1 MKNNNTVLRS
11 RYGNTDVSEEF
22 LRYPFE
28 APIKYDV
35 DYTGTYSKF
44 SIIDK
49 YYVDT
54 LVKPHKRLISG
65 GVEWSN
71 FGNSMTFSTSDI
83 YYTFTGEILSMSA
96 SEPNLPFDNGGV
108 GPRVDAVVINEGGTL
123 GIVKGDVNTP
133 TSKPTIAESQVL
145 VQYAYINTS
154 ATTLGES
161 EQIYTNNA
169 QWSVTNYQLS
179 GLNSGTFNA
188 AYGLDDFQSGFCVQ
202 LDTDY
207 RTGVKFTKPSG
218 GLTASNYGSLSMRVK
233 FTSIVPNN
241 KSLFAQMQ
249 GVANGANVYGNTL
262 NLMAYGLQRD
272 IVNKWQHVVVPTT
285 KFGSEIGQY
294 NALTLR
300 MSGGESGVNTLW
312 RVDQIIIQRGW
323 NFDGYMGEPDGTGGV
338 GGSSTAVSGGVIGP
352 AEDGTYTDGVFTDF
366 NPTTPIGTAVDRF
379 NELFLALVP
388 APAPALAN
396 WSGSKSGGFV
406 GNGKLSFGTT
416 NQTIDGTTYFA
427 ANAANGASPAVAADG
442 TWTVSGKRLTI
453 YPAGGNDITGTLAFD
468 IGAES
473 LGAYAATSFREAT
486 LGNLT
491 LSVNGIIVSTQSL
504 SSTSA
509 LNNTSG
515 NSVSGFSLS
524 AATQSK
530 FQNGKPFETDNPLF
544 TSRSNSTWLVK
555 ANDPRL
561 RNGYNYIIAEH
572 KSTTVNTFTRTLA
585 RFDFIQDAN
594 TFGTTFS
601 EFSITSF
608 SLSGSKFLSGI
619 EYFTGGT
626 INYDGT
632 MSNLYRNTYNPDA
645 DAISFTDASL
655 AGNGALL
662 PIVNL
667 ASVGNKPILNCG
679 DDETKIVRLSS
690 DYGTL
695 GAPLAFTLLTSSKR
709 RLNDPIGIA
718 TTAKR
723 TLQGTRIG
731 GTSSISNVYLD
742 NFPNTSTELSLESFN
757 SELYRLKGETA
768 GLSYSLVSEIS
779 TNAWSSAQSL
789 TMGDSNHN
797 TGLMVYNGRLI
808 YPTQA
813 TPTANFGS
821 PGSVASNPNFGN
833 SNRDYTG
840 ATGTRTYIRYFY
852 KATPTTAN
860 FRITFTGASTTFVA
874 ATTALTGNNAHVHLK
889 LPTGPSTGTG
899 WLDCFTTYS
908 PTAVPA
914 SNWQSGGVYAANI
927 GTGTDVQQKALNG
940 VWGLSTG
947 TRTTSVSGGYVV
959 IRLTVG
965 ASWVGNIEDITFTFA

>member
-83 YYTFTGEILSMSA
+83 YYTFTGEILGMSA

-169 QWSVTNYQLS
+169 QWGVTNYQLS

-272 IVNKWQHVVVPTT
+272 IVNIWQHVVVPTT

-300 MSGGESGVNTLW
+300 MSGGASGVNTLW

-396 WSGSKSGGFV
+396 WSGSRSGGFA

-453 YPAGGNDITGTLAFD
+453 HPAGGSDITGTLAFD

-491 LSVNGIIVSTQSL
+491 LSVNGVVVSTLSL

-530 FQNGKPFETDNPLF
+530 FQNGKPFDTDNPLF

-608 SLSGSKFLSGI
+608 TLSGTKFLSGI

-645 DAISFTDASL
+645 DAVSFNDASL

-667 ASVGNKPILNCG
+667 SSVGNKPILNCG
-679 DDETKIVRLSS
+679 DDETKVVRLSS

-695 GAPLAFTLLTSSKR
+695 GASLAFTLLTSSKR
-709 RLNDPIGIA
+709 RLNDTIGIS

-723 TLQGTRIG
+723 TLQGTRTG

-742 NFPNTSTELSLESFN
+742 NFTNDSTLLNETFN
-757 SELYRLKGETA
+757 SETYRLKGETA
-768 GLSYSLVSEIS
+768 GLSYSVVADVTS
-779 TNAWSSAQSL
+779 NAWVSAQSL
-789 TMGDSNHN
+789 KIGDNNHN
-797 TGLMVYNGRLI
+797 TGLMVYNGKLM

-813 TPTANFGS
+813 TPIANFS
-821 PGSVASNPNFGN
+821 TPGSLVTNLNFGN
-833 SNRDYTG
+833 SDRDYSALTG
-840 ATGTRTYIRYFY
+840 NRTYIRYFRQV
-852 KATPTTAN
+852 TPARSNYTMV
-860 FRITFTGASTTFVA
+860 ITGTGTTTFVA
-874 ATTALTGNNAHVHLK
+874 EGTALSGNNAYVHLK
-889 LPTGPSTGTG
+889 LPTGSGGAGTG
-899 WLDCFTTYS
+899 WLDCYTAFSQAAATNNNYS
-908 PTAVPA
+908 
-914 SNWQSGGVYAANI
+914 SGGVY
-927 GTGTDVQQKALNG
+927 LNG
-940 VWGLSTG
+940 
-947 TRTTSVSGGYVV
+947 TRAIGQNWNLTVGNGRTSFNSDGYVV
-959 IRLTVG
+959 IRITVSS
-965 ASWVGNIEDITFTFA
+965 SWTGSIDNISLAWF

>member
-54 LVKPHKRLISG
+54 LVKPHKRLVSG

-96 SEPNLPFDNGGV
+96 SEPNLTFDNGGV

-123 GIVKGDVNTP
+123 GIVKGEVNTP

-154 ATTLGES
+154 ATSLGES
-161 EQIYTNNA
+161 EQIYTNNS
-169 QWSVTNYQLS
+169 QWNVTNYQLS

-233 FTSIVPNN
+233 FTSVVPNN

-262 NLMAYGLQRD
+262 NLMAYGLQRE
-272 IVNKWQHVVVPTT
+272 IVNKWQHVVVPTS
-285 KFGSEIGQY
+285 KFGSDIGQY

-300 MSGGESGVNTLW
+300 MSGGASGSNTLW

-323 NFDGYMGEPDGTGGV
+323 NFDGYMGEPDGTGGA
-338 GGSSTAVSGGVIGP
+338 GGSSNAVTGGVIGP

-366 NPTTPIGTAVDRF
+366 NQTTPIGTAVDRF

-396 WSGSKSGGFV
+396 WSGARSGGFA

-427 ANAANGASPAVAADG
+427 ASSTNGASPAIVADG

-453 YPAGGNDITGTLAFD
+453 YPAGGSDITGTLAND
-468 IGAES
+468 IGVES
-473 LGAYAATSFREAT
+473 LGAYVATSFREAT

-504 SSTSA
+504 SNTTA
-509 LNNTSG
+509 LNNTTG
-515 NSVSGFSLS
+515 NSVSGFVLS
-524 AATQSK
+524 AATSSK
-530 FQNGKPFETDNPLF
+530 FQNGKPFDTDNPLF
-544 TSRSNSTWLVK
+544 TSRNNSTWLVK
-555 ANDPRL
+555 ANDTRL
-561 RNGYNYIIAEH
+561 RNGYNYIVAEH
-572 KSTTVNTFTRTLA
+572 KSTATNVFTRTLA

-601 EFSITSF
+601 GFSITSF
-608 SLSGSKFLSGI
+608 TLGGSKYLSGI
-619 EYFTGGT
+619 QYFETGT
-626 INYDGT
+626 LNYDGT

-645 DAISFTDASL
+645 DAISFNDASL
-655 AGNGALL
+655 TGNGALL

-667 ASVGNKPILNCG
+667 ASVGNKPILNSG
-679 DDETKIVRLSS
+679 DDETKVVRLSS

-709 RLNDPIGIA
+709 RLNDPIGIS

-731 GTSSISNVYLD
+731 GTSSIDNVYLD
-742 NFPNTSTELSLESFN
+742 NFTNDSTLLIETFN
-757 SELYRLKGETA
+757 SETYRLKGETA
-768 GLSYSLVSEIS
+768 GLSYSVVANV
-779 TNAWSSAQSL
+779 TGNAWVSAESL
-789 TMGDSNHN
+789 TTGDSNHN
-797 TGLMVYNGRLI
+797 TGLMVYNGKLM

-813 TPTANFGS
+813 TPTANFS
-821 PGSVASNPNFGN
+821 TPGSLVTNLNFGN
-833 SNRDYTG
+833 ANRDYSS
-840 ATGTRTYIRYFY
+840 ATGNRTYIRYFRQVSPV
-852 KATPTTAN
+852 KAN
-860 FRITFTGASTTFVA
+860 FMLVITGTGTTTFVA
-874 ATTALTGNNAHVHLK
+874 EGTALSGNNAQVHLK
-889 LPTGPSTGTG
+889 LPTGSGGAGTG
-899 WLDCFTTYS
+899 WLDCYTSFNQAIATNNNYS
-908 PTAVPA
+908 
-914 SNWQSGGVYAANI
+914 SGGAYYNGSRTI
-927 GTGTDVQQKALNG
+927 GGTWNLTIGNG
-940 VWGLSTG
+940 
-947 TRTTSVSGGYVV
+947 RTTNNSDGYVV
-959 IRLTVG
+959 IRITVG
-965 ASWVGNIEDITFTFA
+965 SNWTGSIDNMSLTWF

>member
-83 YYTFTGEILSMSA
+83 YYTFTGEILGMSA

-169 QWSVTNYQLS
+169 QWGVTNYQLS

-272 IVNKWQHVVVPTT
+272 IVNIWQHVVVPTT

-300 MSGGESGVNTLW
+300 MSGGASGVNTLW

-396 WSGSKSGGFV
+396 WSGSRSGGFA

-427 ANAANGASPAVAADG
+427 ANAANGASPVVAADG
-442 TWTVSGKRLTI
+442 TWIVSGKRLTI
-453 YPAGGNDITGTLAFD
+453 HPASGSDITGTLAFD

-491 LSVNGIIVSTQSL
+491 LSVNGVVVSTLSL

-530 FQNGKPFETDNPLF
+530 FQNGKPFDTDNPLF

-608 SLSGSKFLSGI
+608 TLSGTKFLSGI

-645 DAISFTDASL
+645 DAVSFNDASL

-667 ASVGNKPILNCG
+667 SSVGNKPILNCG
-679 DDETKIVRLSS
+679 DDETKVVRLSS

-695 GAPLAFTLLTSSKR
+695 GASLAFTLLTSSKR
-709 RLNDPIGIA
+709 RLNDTIGIS

-723 TLQGTRIG
+723 TLQGTRTG

-742 NFPNTSTELSLESFN
+742 NFTNDSTLLNETFN
-757 SELYRLKGETA
+757 SETYRLKGETA
-768 GLSYSLVSEIS
+768 GLSYSVVADVTS
-779 TNAWSSAQSL
+779 NAWVSAQSL
-789 TMGDSNHN
+789 KIGDNNHN
-797 TGLMVYNGRLI
+797 TGLMVYNGKLM

-813 TPTANFGS
+813 TPIANFS
-821 PGSVASNPNFGN
+821 TPGSLVTNLNFGN
-833 SNRDYTG
+833 SDRDYSALTG
-840 ATGTRTYIRYFY
+840 NRTYIRYFRQV
-852 KATPTTAN
+852 TPARSNYTMV
-860 FRITFTGASTTFVA
+860 ITGTGTTTFVA
-874 ATTALTGNNAHVHLK
+874 EGTALSGNNAYVHLK
-889 LPTGPSTGTG
+889 LPTGSGGAGTG
-899 WLDCFTTYS
+899 WLDCYTAFSQAAATNNNYS
-908 PTAVPA
+908 
-914 SNWQSGGVYAANI
+914 SGGVY
-927 GTGTDVQQKALNG
+927 LNG
-940 VWGLSTG
+940 
-947 TRTTSVSGGYVV
+947 TRAIGQNWNLTVGNGRTSFNSDGYVV
-959 IRLTVG
+959 IRITVSS
-965 ASWVGNIEDITFTFA
+965 SWTGSIDNISLAWF

>member
-83 YYTFTGEILSMSA
+83 YYTFTGEILGMSA

-272 IVNKWQHVVVPTT
+272 IVNIWQHVVVPTT

-300 MSGGESGVNTLW
+300 MSGGASGVNTLW

-396 WSGSKSGGFV
+396 WSGSRSGGFA

-427 ANAANGASPAVAADG
+427 ANAANGASPVVAADG

-453 YPAGGNDITGTLAFD
+453 HPASGSDITGTLAFD
-468 IGAES
+468 IGAET

-530 FQNGKPFETDNPLF
+530 FQNGKPFDTDNPLF

-608 SLSGSKFLSGI
+608 TLSGTKFLSGI
-619 EYFTGGT
+619 EYFMGGT

-645 DAISFTDASL
+645 DAISFNDASL

-667 ASVGNKPILNCG
+667 SSVGNKPILNCG
-679 DDETKIVRLSS
+679 DDETKVVRLSS

-695 GAPLAFTLLTSSKR
+695 GASLAFTLLTSSKR
-709 RLNDPIGIA
+709 RLNDPIGIS

-742 NFPNTSTELSLESFN
+742 NFANDSTLLNETFN
-757 SELYRLKGETA
+757 SETYRLKGETV
-768 GLSYSLVSEIS
+768 GLSYSVVADVTS
-779 TNAWSSAQSL
+779 NAWVSAQSL
-789 TMGDSNHN
+789 KIGDSSHN
-797 TGLMVYNGRLI
+797 TGLMVYNGKLM

-813 TPTANFGS
+813 TPTANFS
-821 PGSVASNPNFGN
+821 TPGSLVTNLNFGN
-833 SNRDYTG
+833 SDRDYSALTG
-840 ATGTRTYIRYFY
+840 NRTYIRYFRQV
-852 KATPTTAN
+852 TPARSN
-860 FRITFTGASTTFVA
+860 YLMVITGTGTTTFVA
-874 ATTALTGNNAHVHLK
+874 EGTALSGNNAYVHLK
-889 LPTGPSTGTG
+889 LPTGSGGAGTG
-899 WLDCFTTYS
+899 WLDCYTAFSQAAATNNNYS
-908 PTAVPA
+908 
-914 SNWQSGGVYAANI
+914 SGGVY
-927 GTGTDVQQKALNG
+927 LNG
-940 VWGLSTG
+940 
-947 TRTTSVSGGYVV
+947 TRAIGQNWNLTVGNGRTSFNSDGYVV
-959 IRLTVG
+959 IRITVSS
-965 ASWVGNIEDITFTFA
+965 SWTGSIDNISLAWF

>member
-83 YYTFTGEILSMSA
+83 YYTFTGEILGMSA

-272 IVNKWQHVVVPTT
+272 IVNIWQHVVVPTT

-300 MSGGESGVNTLW
+300 MSGGASGVNTLW

-338 GGSSTAVSGGVIGP
+338 GGSSNAVSGGVIGP

-396 WSGSKSGGFV
+396 WSGSRSGGFA

-427 ANAANGASPAVAADG
+427 ANAANGASPVVAADG

-453 YPAGGNDITGTLAFD
+453 HPASGSDITGTLAFD
-468 IGAES
+468 IGAET

-530 FQNGKPFETDNPLF
+530 FQNGKPFDTDNPLF

-555 ANDPRL
+555 ANDSRL

-572 KSTTVNTFTRTLA
+572 KSTTTNTFTRTLA

-608 SLSGSKFLSGI
+608 TLSGTKFLSGI
-619 EYFTGGT
+619 EYFMGGT

-645 DAISFTDASL
+645 DAISFNDASL

-662 PIVNL
+662 PIGNL
-667 ASVGNKPILNCG
+667 SSVGNKPILNCG
-679 DDETKIVRLSS
+679 DDETKVVRLSS

-709 RLNDPIGIA
+709 RLNDPIGIS

-723 TLQGTRIG
+723 TLQGTRTG

-742 NFPNTSTELSLESFN
+742 NFANDSTLLNETFN
-757 SELYRLKGETA
+757 SETYRLKGETV
-768 GLSYSLVSEIS
+768 GLSYSVVADVTS
-779 TNAWSSAQSL
+779 NAWVSAQSL
-789 TMGDSNHN
+789 KIGDTNHN
-797 TGLMVYNGRLI
+797 TGLMVYNGKLM

-813 TPTANFGS
+813 TPTANFS
-821 PGSVASNPNFGN
+821 TPGSLVTNLNFGN
-833 SNRDYTG
+833 SDRDYSALTG
-840 ATGTRTYIRYFY
+840 NRTYIRYFRQV
-852 KATPTTAN
+852 TPARSN
-860 FRITFTGASTTFVA
+860 YAMVITGTGTTTFVA
-874 ATTALTGNNAHVHLK
+874 EGTALSSNNAHVHLK
-889 LPTGPSTGTG
+889 LPTGSGGAGTG
-899 WLDCFTTYS
+899 WLDCYTAFSQAAATNNNYS
-908 PTAVPA
+908 
-914 SNWQSGGVYAANI
+914 SGGVY
-927 GTGTDVQQKALNG
+927 LNG
-940 VWGLSTG
+940 
-947 TRTTSVSGGYVV
+947 TRAIGQNWNLTVGNGRTSFNSDGYVV
-959 IRLTVG
+959 IRITVSS
-965 ASWVGNIEDITFTFA
+965 SWTGSIDNISLAWF

>member
-169 QWSVTNYQLS
+169 QWGVTNYQLS

-272 IVNKWQHVVVPTT
+272 IVNIWQHVVVPTT

-396 WSGSKSGGFV
+396 WSGSRSGGFA

-427 ANAANGASPAVAADG
+427 ANAANGASPVVAADG

-453 YPAGGNDITGTLAFD
+453 HPASGSDITGTLAFD

-608 SLSGSKFLSGI
+608 TLSGTKFLSGI
-619 EYFTGGT
+619 EYFMGGT

-645 DAISFTDASL
+645 DAVSFNDASL

-667 ASVGNKPILNCG
+667 SSVGNKPILNCG
-679 DDETKIVRLSS
+679 DDETKVVRLSS

-695 GAPLAFTLLTSSKR
+695 GASLAFTLLTSSKR
-709 RLNDPIGIA
+709 RLNDPIGIS

-723 TLQGTRIG
+723 TLQGTRTG

-742 NFPNTSTELSLESFN
+742 NFANDSTLLNETFN
-757 SELYRLKGETA
+757 SETYRLKGETV
-768 GLSYSLVSEIS
+768 GLSYSVVADVTS
-779 TNAWSSAQSL
+779 NAWVSAQSL
-789 TMGDSNHN
+789 KIGDNNHN
-797 TGLMVYNGRLI
+797 TGLMVYNGKLM

-813 TPTANFGS
+813 TPIANFS
-821 PGSVASNPNFGN
+821 TPGSLVTNLNFGN
-833 SNRDYTG
+833 SDRDYSALTG
-840 ATGTRTYIRYFY
+840 NRTYIRYFRQV
-852 KATPTTAN
+852 TPARSN
-860 FRITFTGASTTFVA
+860 YAMVITGTGTTTFVA
-874 ATTALTGNNAHVHLK
+874 EGTALSGNNAYVHLK
-889 LPTGPSTGTG
+889 LPTGSGGAGTG
-899 WLDCFTTYS
+899 WLDCYTAFSQAAATNNNYS
-908 PTAVPA
+908 
-914 SNWQSGGVYAANI
+914 SGGVY
-927 GTGTDVQQKALNG
+927 LNG
-940 VWGLSTG
+940 
-947 TRTTSVSGGYVV
+947 TRAIGQNWNLTVGNGRTSFNSDGYVV
-959 IRLTVG
+959 IRITVSS
-965 ASWVGNIEDITFTFA
+965 SWTGSIDNISLAWF

>member
-123 GIVKGDVNTP
+123 GIIKGDVNTP

-453 YPAGGNDITGTLAFD
+453 HPAGGSDITGTLAFD

-491 LSVNGIIVSTQSL
+491 LSVNGVVVSTLSL

-530 FQNGKPFETDNPLF
+530 FQNGKPFDTDNPLF

-594 TFGTTFS
+594 TSVTTFS
-601 EFSITSF
+601 QFSITSF
-608 SLSGSKFLSGI
+608 TLSGTKFLSGI
-619 EYFTGGT
+619 EYFMGGT

-645 DAISFTDASL
+645 DAVSFNDASL

-709 RLNDPIGIA
+709 RLNDPIGIS

-723 TLQGTRIG
+723 TLQGTITG
-731 GTSSISNVYLD
+731 GASSISNVYLD
-742 NFPNTSTELSLESFN
+742 NFTNDSTLLNETFN
-757 SELYRLKGETA
+757 SETYRLKGETA
-768 GLSYSLVSEIS
+768 GLSYSVVADVT
-779 TNAWSSAQSL
+779 TNAWVSAESL
-789 TMGDSNHN
+789 KAGDANHN
-797 TGLMVYNGRLI
+797 TGLMVYNGKLM

-813 TPTANFGS
+813 TPTANFS
-821 PGSVASNPNFGN
+821 TPGSLVTNLNFGN
-833 SNRDYTG
+833 SDRDYSALTG
-840 ATGTRTYIRYFY
+840 NRTYIRYFRQV
-852 KATPTTAN
+852 TPARSN
-860 FRITFTGASTTFVA
+860 YAMVITGTGTTTFVA
-874 ATTALTGNNAHVHLK
+874 EGTALSGNNAYVHLK
-889 LPTGPSTGTG
+889 LPTGSGGAGTG
-899 WLDCFTTYS
+899 WLDCYTAFSQVAATNNNYS
-908 PTAVPA
+908 
-914 SNWQSGGVYAANI
+914 SGGVY
-927 GTGTDVQQKALNG
+927 LNG
-940 VWGLSTG
+940 
-947 TRTTSVSGGYVV
+947 TRAIGQNWNLTVGNGRTSFNSDGYVV
-959 IRLTVG
+959 IRITVSS
-965 ASWVGNIEDITFTFA
+965 SWTGSIDNISLAWF

>member
-1 MKNNNTVLRS
+1 M
-11 RYGNTDVSEEF
+11 
-22 LRYPFE
+22 
-28 APIKYDV
+28 
-35 DYTGTYSKF
+35 
-44 SIIDK
+44 
-49 YYVDT
+49 
-54 LVKPHKRLISG
+54 
-65 GVEWSN
+65 
-71 FGNSMTFSTSDI
+71 
-83 YYTFTGEILSMSA
+83 
-96 SEPNLPFDNGGV
+96 
-108 GPRVDAVVINEGGTL
+108 
-123 GIVKGDVNTP
+123 
-133 TSKPTIAESQVL
+133 
-145 VQYAYINTS
+145 
-154 ATTLGES
+154 
-161 EQIYTNNA
+161 
-169 QWSVTNYQLS
+169 
-179 GLNSGTFNA
+179 
-188 AYGLDDFQSGFCVQ
+188 
-202 LDTDY
+202 
-207 RTGVKFTKPSG
+207 
-218 GLTASNYGSLSMRVK
+218 
-233 FTSIVPNN
+233 
-241 KSLFAQMQ
+241 
-249 GVANGANVYGNTL
+249 
-262 NLMAYGLQRD
+262 
-272 IVNKWQHVVVPTT
+272 
-285 KFGSEIGQY
+285 
-294 NALTLR
+294 
-300 MSGGESGVNTLW
+300 
-312 RVDQIIIQRGW
+312 
-323 NFDGYMGEPDGTGGV
+323 
-338 GGSSTAVSGGVIGP
+338 SGGVIGP

-396 WSGSKSGGFV
+396 WSGSRSGGFA

-427 ANAANGASPAVAADG
+427 ANAANGASPVVAADG

-453 YPAGGNDITGTLAFD
+453 HPASGSDITGTLAFD
-468 IGAES
+468 IGAET

-530 FQNGKPFETDNPLF
+530 FQNGKPFDTDNPLF

-608 SLSGSKFLSGI
+608 TLSGTKFLSGI
-619 EYFTGGT
+619 EYFMGGT

-645 DAISFTDASL
+645 DAISFNDASL

-667 ASVGNKPILNCG
+667 SSVGNKPILNCG
-679 DDETKIVRLSS
+679 DDETKVVRLSS

-695 GAPLAFTLLTSSKR
+695 GASLSFTLLTSSKR
-709 RLNDPIGIA
+709 RLNDPIGIS

-742 NFPNTSTELSLESFN
+742 NFANDSTLLNETFN
-757 SELYRLKGETA
+757 SETYRLKGETV
-768 GLSYSLVSEIS
+768 GLSYSVVADVTS
-779 TNAWSSAQSL
+779 NAWVSAQSL
-789 TMGDSNHN
+789 KTGDTNHN
-797 TGLMVYNGRLI
+797 TGLMVYNGKLM

-813 TPTANFGS
+813 TPTANFS
-821 PGSVASNPNFGN
+821 TPGSLVTNLNFGN
-833 SNRDYTG
+833 SDRDYSALTG
-840 ATGTRTYIRYFY
+840 NRTYIRYFRQV
-852 KATPTTAN
+852 TPARSN
-860 FRITFTGASTTFVA
+860 YLMVITGTGTTTFVA
-874 ATTALTGNNAHVHLK
+874 EGTALSGNNAYVHLK
-889 LPTGPSTGTG
+889 LPTGSGGAGTG
-899 WLDCFTTYS
+899 WLDCYTAFSQAAATNNNYS
-908 PTAVPA
+908 
-914 SNWQSGGVYAANI
+914 SGGVY
-927 GTGTDVQQKALNG
+927 LNG
-940 VWGLSTG
+940 
-947 TRTTSVSGGYVV
+947 TRAIGQNWNLTVGNGRTSFNSDGYVV
-959 IRLTVG
+959 IRITVSS
-965 ASWVGNIEDITFTFA
+965 SWTGSIDNISLAWF